1 MEEKE
6 IAGAMKYHII
16 LGCIII
22 IVLGFALVG
31 LYNTMVSKP

>member
-1 MEEKE
+1 
-6 IAGAMKYHII
+6 MKYHII